1 MGFVSNS
8 IQCIGPHGFHRM
20 AYTDWGAPAAERVL
34 FCVHGLTRNGRD
46 FDYLA
51 AALEDRYRTLCP
63 DIAGRGKSARLSH
76 SEDYNNRQ
84 YVADVIALFARS
96 GTERIDWLGT
106 SMGGM
111 MGMITASMPES
122 PIRRLILND
131 IGPWLPKA
139 ALQRIAD
146 YVGSVQ
152 HFDDKAGVEGYLR
165 TVHEPF
171 GALTDDQWRHLAEH
185 SSYPR
190 DDGGYELACDPK
202 IGDAFQA
209 MAIDDVDLWALW
221 DRIECPVLVLRGID
235 SDLLSADVAKEMASR
250 GPKADVVEIEGCG
263 HAPALMDGAQIATVR
278 DWLLG

>member
-20 AYTDWGAPAAERVL
+20 AYTDWGVPVAERVL

-51 AALEDRYRTLCP
+51 AALEDHYRTLCP
-63 DIAGRGKSARLSH
+63 DVAGRGKSARLSH

-84 YVADVIALFARS
+84 YVSDVMALFARS
-96 GTERIDWLGT
+96 GAESIDWVGT

-111 MGMITASMPES
+111 MGMVAASMPGS
-122 PIRRLILND
+122 PIRRLVLND

-152 HFDDKAGVEGYLR
+152 EFDDKEGVEGYLR
-165 TVHEPF
+165 TVHAPF

-185 SSYPR
+185 SSRPR
-190 DDGGYELACDPK
+190 DGGGYELACDPK
-202 IGDAFQA
+202 IGDAFQS

-221 DRIECPVLVLRGID
+221 DMIECPVLVLRGVD
-235 SDLLSADVAKEMASR
+235 SDLLSADVAEEMAQR
-250 GPKADVVEIEGCG
+250 GPKADVVEVEGCG

>member
-1 MGFVSNS
+1 MGFISNA

-63 DIAGRGKSARLSH
+63 DIAGRGKSDRLTH

-84 YVADVIALFARS
+84 YVADVMALFARS
-96 GTERIDWLGT
+96 GADHIDWVGT

-111 MGMITASMPES
+111 MGMIVASMPGS

-152 HFDDKAGVEGYLR
+152 QFDDRAGVEGYLR

-221 DRIECPVLVLRGID
+221 DRIECPVLVLRGAD
-235 SDLLSADVAKEMASR
+235 SDLLSADVANEMASR
-250 GPKADVVEIEGCG
+250 GPKAEVVEIEGCG
-263 HAPALMDGAQIATVR
+263 HAPALMDGGQIATVR

>member
-8 IQCIGPHGFHRM
+8 LQCIGPHGFHRM
-20 AYTDWGAPAAERVL
+20 AYTDWGVPSAERVL

-63 DIAGRGKSARLSH
+63 DIAGRGKSARLTN

-84 YVADVIALFARS
+84 YVSDVMALFARS
-96 GTERIDWLGT
+96 GAESIDWVGT

-111 MGMITASMPES
+111 MGMLMASMPGS
-122 PIRRLILND
+122 PIRRLVLND

-152 HFDDKAGVEGYLR
+152 DFDDVDGVETYLR
-165 TVHEPF
+165 TVHAPF

-185 SSYPR
+185 SSYPK
-190 DDGGYELACDPK
+190 DGGGYGLACDPK
-202 IGDAFQA
+202 IGDAFQS

-221 DRIECPVLVLRGID
+221 DRIECPVLVLRGVD
-235 SDLLSADVAKEMASR
+235 SDLLSADVAQEMPRR
-250 GPKADVVEIEGCG
+250 GPKAEVVEIEGCG
-263 HAPALMDGAQIATVR
+263 HAPALMDGVQIAIVR

>member
-8 IQCIGPHGFHRM
+8 LQCIGPHGFHRM
-20 AYTDWGAPAAERVL
+20 AYTDWGVPSAERVL

-63 DIAGRGKSARLSH
+63 DIAGRGKSARLTN

-84 YVADVIALFARS
+84 YVSDVMALLARS
-96 GTERIDWLGT
+96 GADSIDWFGT

-111 MGMITASMPES
+111 MGMITASMPGS
-122 PIRRLILND
+122 PIRRLVLND

-152 HFDDKAGVEGYLR
+152 EFDDVDGVETYLR
-165 TVHEPF
+165 TVHAPF

-185 SSYPR
+185 SSHPR
-190 DDGGYELACDPK
+190 NGGGYELACDPK
-202 IGDAFQA
+202 IGDAFQT

-221 DRIECPVLVLRGID
+221 DRIECPVLVLRGVD
-235 SDLLSADVAKEMASR
+235 SDLLSADVAREMAQR
-250 GPKADVVEIEGCG
+250 GPKAEVVEIEGCG
-263 HAPALMDGAQIATVR
+263 HAPALMDGVQIAIVR